1 VSTHTLT
8 FLGGVESVTGSR
20 FLLETENYKL
30 LVEAGMFQGLKDLR
44 LKNWEPFP
52 INPAEINA
60 IIITHAHLDHSGYLP
75 RLVRDGF
82 NGKIF
87 LTKDT
92 GKLVEI
98 VLRDSARL
106 QTEDAKYAEKK
117 GYSKHE
123 KPEALY
129 NLDDANTTI
138 TKFQSVVFHETIEI
152 APNISAIFHRSGHIL
167 GSSVVEVLFDGKRI
181 VFSGDLGRSQHPL
194 LNPPDPMINGA
205 VDAVV
210 MESTYG
216 DRKHEDT
223 QYLLEQTINKCVQR
237 NGSILIPAFAVDR
250 TEIILMILKRL
261 IKENKIPNLPVFVD
275 SPMALA
281 SLNVYKMAMDQGSKK
296 KKKELL
302 DNYKTDDPFNPGNL
316 RGAETVD
323 ESKALNDPSKSCI
336 IISASGMGT
345 GGRVVHHLE
354 NMLPHSE
361 HAVILIGYQA
371 EGTRGRSLVE
381 GVKSVKMHGKQVSV
395 FAEIVQVEG
404 LSVHADAD
412 EVCEWLATEKSPPTH
427 TFIVHGEPA
436 SSAAMAE
443 KINSKL
449 GWNTVVPRLN
459 QKFYL

>member
-1 VSTHTLT
+1 VSTHTIT

-20 FLLETENYKL
+20 FLLETEGYKL
-30 LVEAGMFQGLKDLR
+30 LVEAGMFQGLKELR

-60 IIITHAHLDHSGYLP
+60 IVITHAHLDHSGFLP
-75 RLVRDGF
+75 KLVRDGF
-82 NGKIF
+82 KGKIY
-87 LTKDT
+87 LTEDT

-98 VLRDSARL
+98 VLRDSARI
-106 QTEDAKYAEKK
+106 QMEDAKYAEKK

-129 NLDDANTTI
+129 NLDDANKTI
-138 TKFQSVVFHETIEI
+138 TKFAPVEFHKPI
-152 APNISAIFHRSGHIL
+152 AISSDVTATFHRSGHIL
-167 GSSVVEVLFDGKRI
+167 GSSVVEINFFGKRI
-181 VFSGDLGRSQHPL
+181 VFSGDLGRNNHPL
-194 LNPPDPMINGA
+194 LNPPDAFMSGA
-205 VDAVV
+205 LDAVV

-216 DRKHEDT
+216 DRAHEDT
-223 QYLLEQTINKCVQR
+223 THLLAEVITRCVQR

-250 TEIILMILKRL
+250 TEVILMMLKKL
-261 IKENKIPNLPVFVD
+261 VEDKKIPNLPIFVD

-281 SLNVYKMAMDQGSKK
+281 SLNIYKMAMQNGSTDIKQ
-296 KKKELL
+296 ELL
-302 DNYKTDDPFNPGNL
+302 DAIATNDPFNPGNL
-316 RGAETVD
+316 QGAETV
-323 ESKALNDPSKSCI
+323 EQSKALNDPSQSCI
-336 IISASGMGT
+336 IISASGMGS

-361 HAVILIGYQA
+361 HAIVFIGYQA
-371 EGTRGRSLVE
+371 EGTRGRLLVE
-381 GVKSVKMHGKQVSV
+381 GSKSVKIHGKQVSV
-395 FAEIVQVEG
+395 FAEVVQIQG

-412 EVCEWLATEKSPPTH
+412 EVCAWLGTTKSVPTH

>member
-1 VSTHTLT
+1 
-8 FLGGVESVTGSR
+8 
-20 FLLETENYKL
+20 
-30 LVEAGMFQGLKDLR
+30 MFQGLKELR

-82 NGKIF
+82 NGKIY
-87 LTKDT
+87 LTQDT
-92 GKLVEI
+92 AKLVEI
-98 VLRDSARL
+98 VLRDSARI
-106 QTEDAKYAEKK
+106 QMEDAKYAEKK

-129 NLDDANTTI
+129 NLEDANKTI
-138 TKFQSVVFHETIEI
+138 TKFAPIKFHEQVEI
-152 APNISAIFHRSGHIL
+152 APSISATFHRSGHIL
-167 GSSVVEVLFDGKRI
+167 GSSVVEVLLDGKRI

-194 LNPPDPMINGA
+194 LNPPDPMVSGA
-205 VDAVV
+205 VDAVI

-223 QYLLEQTINKCVQR
+223 QFLLEQTINKCVQR

-250 TEIILMILKRL
+250 TEVILMILKRL
-261 IKENKIPNLPVFVD
+261 VKENKIPNLPIFVD

-281 SLNVYKMAMDQGSKK
+281 SLNIYKMAMQNGSTDIKQ
-296 KKKELL
+296 ELL
-302 DNYKTDDPFNPGNL
+302 DSVKFDDPFNPGNL
-316 RGAETVD
+316 KGAETVE

-336 IISASGMGT
+336 IISASGMGS

-371 EGTRGRSLVE
+371 EGTRGRALVE

-395 FAEIVQVEG
+395 FAEIVQIQG

-412 EVCEWLATEKSPPTH
+412 EVCEWLGTNKTAPTH

-443 KINSKL
+443 KINSQL
-449 GWNTVVPRLN
+449 GWNTVVPKLN

>member
-1 VSTHTLT
+1 MSTHTIT

-20 FLLETENYKL
+20 FLLETEGYKL
-30 LVEAGMFQGLKDLR
+30 LVEAGMFQGLKELR

-60 IIITHAHLDHSGYLP
+60 IVITHAHLDHSGFLP
-75 RLVRDGF
+75 KLVRDGF
-82 NGKIF
+82 NGKIY
-87 LTKDT
+87 LTEDT

-98 VLRDSARL
+98 VLRDSARI
-106 QTEDAKYAEKK
+106 QMEDAKYAEKK

-129 NLDDANTTI
+129 NLDDANKTI
-138 TKFQSVVFHETIEI
+138 TKFAPVEFHKPI
-152 APNISAIFHRSGHIL
+152 AITSDVTATFYRSGHIL
-167 GSSVVEVLFDGKRI
+167 GSSVVEINFFGKRI
-181 VFSGDLGRSQHPL
+181 VFSGDLGRNNHPL
-194 LNPPDPMINGA
+194 LNPPDAFMSGA
-205 VDAVV
+205 LDAVV

-216 DRKHEDT
+216 DRAHEDT
-223 QYLLEQTINKCVQR
+223 THLLAEVITRCVQR

-250 TEIILMILKRL
+250 TEVILMMLKKL
-261 IKENKIPNLPVFVD
+261 VEDKKIPNLPIFVD

-281 SLNVYKMAMDQGSKK
+281 SLNIYKMAMQNGSTDIKQ
-296 KKKELL
+296 ELL
-302 DNYKTDDPFNPGNL
+302 DAIATNDPFNPGNL
-316 RGAETVD
+316 QGAETV
-323 ESKALNDPSKSCI
+323 EQSKALNDPSQSCI
-336 IISASGMGT
+336 IISASGMGS

-361 HAVILIGYQA
+361 HAIVFIGYQA
-371 EGTRGRSLVE
+371 EGTRGRLLVE
-381 GVKSVKMHGKQVSV
+381 GSKSVKMHGKQVSV
-395 FAEIVQVEG
+395 FAEVVQIQG

-412 EVCEWLATEKSPPTH
+412 EVCAWLGTTKSVPTH

>member
-1 VSTHTLT
+1 VATHTIT
-8 FLGGVESVTGSR
+8 FLGGVESVTGSK
-20 FLLETENYKL
+20 FLLETDNYKL
-30 LVEAGMFQGLKDLR
+30 LVEAGMFQGLKELR

-52 INPAEINA
+52 VNPAEINA

-82 NGKIF
+82 KGKIF
-87 LTKDT
+87 LTHDT

-106 QTEDAKYAEKK
+106 QVEDAKYADKK

-138 TKFQSVVFHETIEI
+138 TKFETVAFQTKVEI

-167 GSSVVEVLFDGKRI
+167 GSSVVELSFDGKRI

-194 LNPPDPMINGA
+194 LNPPDPMVSGTI
-205 VDAVV
+205 DAVV

-223 QYLLEQTINKCVQR
+223 QYLIAETINKCVQR

-261 IKENKIPNLPVFVD
+261 IKENKIPNLPVFID

-281 SLNVYKMAMDQGSKK
+281 SLNVYKMAMQSGSTDIKQ
-296 KKKELL
+296 ELL
-302 DNYKTDDPFNPGNL
+302 DAIKNDDPFNPGNL
-316 RGAETVD
+316 KGAETVD

-336 IISASGMGT
+336 IISASGMAS

-381 GVKSVKMHGKQVSV
+381 GAKSVKMHGKQVSV

-412 EVCEWLATEKSPPTH
+412 EVCAWLGTNKTPPTH

>member
-1 VSTHTLT
+1 MSAHTIT

-20 FLLETENYKL
+20 FLLETENFKL
-30 LVEAGMFQGLKDLR
+30 LVEAGMFQGLKELK

-52 INPAEINA
+52 VDPAQINA

-82 NGKIF
+82 NGKIY
-87 LTKDT
+87 LTHDT

-98 VLRDSARL
+98 VLRDSARI
-106 QTEDAKYAEKK
+106 QMEDAKYAEKK
-117 GYSKHE
+117 GYSTHQ

-129 NLDDANTTI
+129 DIADATKTI
-138 TKFQSVVFHETIEI
+138 SKFESVDFHKQIDI

-167 GSSVVEVLFDGKRI
+167 GSSIVEVNLAGKRI
-181 VFSGDLGRSQHPL
+181 VFSGDLGRPQHPL
-194 LNPPDPMINGA
+194 LNPPDPMITGA
-205 VDAVV
+205 IDAVV

-216 DRKHEDT
+216 DRQHEET
-223 QYLLEQTINKCVQR
+223 LHLIEETINKCVSR

-261 IKENKIPNLPVFVD
+261 VNENKIPNLPIFVD

-281 SLNVYKMAMDQGSKK
+281 SLNIYTMAMQSGSKDIK
-296 KKKELL
+296 QELIESI
-302 DNYKTDDPFNPGNL
+302 KIDDPFNPGNL
-316 RGAETVD
+316 KGAQTVE
-323 ESKALNDPSKSCI
+323 ESKALNDPSRSCI
-336 IISASGMGT
+336 IISASGMGS

-371 EGTRGRSLVE
+371 EGTRGRALVD
-381 GVKSVKMHGKQVSV
+381 GAKSVKVHGNQVSV
-395 FAEIVQVEG
+395 CAEIVQVEG

-412 EVCEWLATEKSPPTH
+412 EVISWLSTAKSAPTH
-427 TFIVHGEPA
+427 TFVVHGEPT

-443 KINSKL
+443 KINSRL
-449 GWNTVVPRLN
+449 GWNTVVPRLG

>member
-1 VSTHTLT
+1 VSTHTIT
-8 FLGGVESVTGSR
+8 FLGGVETVTGSR

-30 LVEAGMFQGLKDLR
+30 LVEAGMFQGLKELK
-44 LKNWEPFP
+44 LKNWEQFP
-52 INPAEINA
+52 IDPGQINA

-82 NGKIF
+82 NGKIY
-87 LTKDT
+87 LTHDT

-106 QTEDAKYAEKK
+106 QMEDAKYAEKK
-117 GYSKHE
+117 GYSKHL

-129 NLDDANTTI
+129 DIADATKTI
-138 TKFQSVVFHETIEI
+138 SKFVPVDFHKSINI
-152 APNISAIFHRSGHIL
+152 SPAISAIFHRSGHIL
-167 GSSVVEVLFDGKRI
+167 GSSIVEVNLAGKRI

-194 LNPPDPMINGA
+194 LNPPDPMITGA
-205 VDAVV
+205 IDAVV

-223 QYLLEQTINKCVQR
+223 LHLIEETINKCVQR

-261 IKENKIPNLPVFVD
+261 INENKIPNLPVFVD

-281 SLNVYKMAMDQGSKK
+281 SLNIYKMAMQAGSSDIKQ
-296 KKKELL
+296 ELL
-302 DNYKTDDPFNPGNL
+302 DAIKTDDPFNPGNL
-316 RGAETVD
+316 KGAETVE
-323 ESKALNDPSKSCI
+323 ESKALNDPGKSCI
-336 IISASGMGT
+336 IISASGMGS

-371 EGTRGRSLVE
+371 EGTRGRALVE
-381 GVKSVKMHGKQVSV
+381 GAKSVKVHGKQISV

-412 EVCEWLATEKSPPTH
+412 EVCAWLGTANSSPAH
-427 TFIVHGEPA
+427 TFVVHGEPA

-443 KINSKL
+443 KINAKL

>member
-1 VSTHTLT
+1 MSTQTIT

-20 FLLETENYKL
+20 FLLETDNFKL
-30 LVEAGMFQGLKDLR
+30 LVEAGMFQGLKELR

-82 NGKIF
+82 NGKIY
-87 LTKDT
+87 LTQDT
-92 GKLVEI
+92 AKLVEI
-98 VLRDSARL
+98 VLRDSARI
-106 QTEDAKYAEKK
+106 QMEDAKYAEKK

-129 NLDDANTTI
+129 NLEDANKTI
-138 TKFQSVVFHETIEI
+138 TKFAPIKFHEQVEI
-152 APNISAIFHRSGHIL
+152 APSISATFHRSGHIL
-167 GSSVVEVLFDGKRI
+167 GSSVVEVLLDGKRI

-194 LNPPDPMINGA
+194 LNPPDPMVSGA
-205 VDAVV
+205 VDAVI

-223 QYLLEQTINKCVQR
+223 QFLLEQTINKCVQR

-250 TEIILMILKRL
+250 TEVILMILKRL
-261 IKENKIPNLPVFVD
+261 VKENKIPNLPIFVD

-281 SLNVYKMAMDQGSKK
+281 SLNIYKMAMQNGSTDIKQ
-296 KKKELL
+296 ELL
-302 DNYKTDDPFNPGNL
+302 DSVKFDDPFNPGNL
-316 RGAETVD
+316 KGAETVE

-336 IISASGMGT
+336 IISASGMGS

-371 EGTRGRSLVE
+371 EGTRGRALVE
-381 GVKSVKMHGKQVSV
+381 GGKSVKMHGKQVSV
-395 FAEIVQVEG
+395 FAEIVQIQG

-412 EVCEWLATEKSPPTH
+412 EVCEWLGTNKTAPTH

-443 KINSKL
+443 KINSQL
-449 GWNTVVPRLN
+449 GWNTVVPKLN

>member
-1 VSTHTLT
+1 MSTHTIT

-20 FLLETENYKL
+20 FLLETEGYKL
-30 LVEAGMFQGLKDLR
+30 LVEAGMFQGLKELR

-60 IIITHAHLDHSGYLP
+60 IVITHAHLDHSGFLP
-75 RLVRDGF
+75 KLVRDGF
-82 NGKIF
+82 NGKIY
-87 LTKDT
+87 LTEDT

-98 VLRDSARL
+98 VLRDSARI
-106 QTEDAKYAEKK
+106 QMEDAKYAEKK

-129 NLDDANTTI
+129 NLDDANKTI
-138 TKFQSVVFHETIEI
+138 TKFAPVEFHKPI
-152 APNISAIFHRSGHIL
+152 AITSDVTATFHRSGHIL
-167 GSSVVEVLFDGKRI
+167 GSSVVEINFFGKRI
-181 VFSGDLGRSQHPL
+181 VFSGDLGRNNHPL
-194 LNPPDPMINGA
+194 LNPPDAFMSGA
-205 VDAVV
+205 IDAVV

-216 DRKHEDT
+216 DRAHEDT
-223 QYLLEQTINKCVQR
+223 THLLAEVITSCVQR

-250 TEIILMILKRL
+250 TEVILMMLKKL
-261 IKENKIPNLPVFVD
+261 VEDKKIPNLPIFVD

-281 SLNVYKMAMDQGSKK
+281 SLNIYKMAMQNSSTDIKQ
-296 KKKELL
+296 ELL
-302 DNYKTDDPFNPGNL
+302 DAIATNDPFNPGNL
-316 RGAETVD
+316 QGAETV
-323 ESKALNDPSKSCI
+323 EQSKALNDPSQSCI
-336 IISASGMGT
+336 IISASGMGS

-361 HAVILIGYQA
+361 HVIVFIGYQA
-371 EGTRGRSLVE
+371 EGTRGRLLVE
-381 GVKSVKMHGKQVSV
+381 GSKSVKMHGKQVSV
-395 FAEIVQVEG
+395 FAEVVQIQG

-412 EVCEWLATEKSPPTH
+412 EVCAWLGTTKSVPTH

>member
-129 NLDDANTTI
+129 NLDDANTAI
-138 TKFQSVVFHETIEI
+138 TKFQSVAFHTPIEI

-281 SLNVYKMAMDQGSKK
+281 SLNVYKMAMDQGSLDIKK
-296 KKKELL
+296 DLL
-302 DNYKTDDPFNPGNL
+302 DSYKTDDPFNPGNL

-323 ESKALNDPSKSCI
+323 ESKALNDPTQSCI

-371 EGTRGRSLVE
+371 EGTRGRALIE
-381 GVKSVKMHGKQVSV
+381 GAKSVKMHGKQVSV

-412 EVCEWLATEKSPPTH
+412 EVCDWLANEKSPPTH

-436 SSAAMAE
+436 SSSAMAE

>member
-1 VSTHTLT
+1 MSTHTIT

-20 FLLETENYKL
+20 FLLETDNFKL
-30 LVEAGMFQGLKDLR
+30 LVEAGMFQGLKELR

-52 INPAEINA
+52 INPSEINA

-82 NGKIF
+82 NGKIY
-87 LTKDT
+87 LTQDT
-92 GKLVEI
+92 AKLVEI
-98 VLRDSARL
+98 VLRDSARI
-106 QTEDAKYAEKK
+106 QMEDAKYAEKK

-129 NLDDANTTI
+129 NLEDANNTI
-138 TKFQSVVFHETIEI
+138 TKFAPIKFHEQVEI
-152 APNISAIFHRSGHIL
+152 APSISATFHRSGHIL
-167 GSSVVEVLFDGKRI
+167 GSSVVEVLLDGKRI

-194 LNPPDPMINGA
+194 LNPPDPMVSGA
-205 VDAVV
+205 VDAVI

-223 QYLLEQTINKCVQR
+223 QFLLEQTINKCVQR

-250 TEIILMILKRL
+250 TEVILMILKRL
-261 IKENKIPNLPVFVD
+261 VKENKIPNLPIFVD

-281 SLNVYKMAMDQGSKK
+281 SLNIYKMAMQNGSTDIKQ
-296 KKKELL
+296 ELL
-302 DNYKTDDPFNPGNL
+302 DSVKFDDPFNPGNL
-316 RGAETVD
+316 KGAETVE
-323 ESKALNDPSKSCI
+323 ESKALNNPSKSCI
-336 IISASGMGT
+336 IISASGMGS

-371 EGTRGRSLVE
+371 EGTRGRALVE
-381 GVKSVKMHGKQVSV
+381 GAKSVKMHGKQVSV
-395 FAEIVQVEG
+395 FAEIVQIQG

-412 EVCEWLATEKSPPTH
+412 EVCEWLGTNKTAPTH

-443 KINSKL
+443 KINSQI
-449 GWNTVVPRLN
+449 GWNTVVPKLN

>member
-1 VSTHTLT
+1 VATHTIT
-8 FLGGVESVTGSR
+8 FLGGVESVTGSK
-20 FLLETENYKL
+20 FLLETDNYKL
-30 LVEAGMFQGLKDLR
+30 LVEAGMFQGLKELR

-52 INPAEINA
+52 VNPAEINA

-82 NGKIF
+82 NGKIY
-87 LTKDT
+87 LTHDT

-106 QTEDAKYAEKK
+106 QVEDAKYAEKK

-129 NLDDANTTI
+129 NLDDANTAI
-138 TKFQSVVFHETIEI
+138 TKFEPVAFQTKIDI

-167 GSSVVEVLFDGKRI
+167 GSSVVELLFDGKRI

-194 LNPPDPMINGA
+194 LNPPDAMMSGA

-223 QYLLEQTINKCVQR
+223 THLIEETINKCVQR

-281 SLNVYKMAMDQGSKK
+281 SLNVYKMAMQSGSTDIKQ
-296 KKKELL
+296 ELL
-302 DNYKTDDPFNPGNL
+302 DAIKTDDPFNPGNL
-316 RGAETVD
+316 KGAETVD

-336 IISASGMGT
+336 IISASGMAS

-371 EGTRGRSLVE
+371 EGTRGRALVE
-381 GVKSVKMHGKQVSV
+381 GAKSVKMHGKQVSV

-412 EVCEWLATEKSPPTH
+412 EVCAWLGTNKTPPTH

-443 KINSKL
+443 KINAKL

>member
-1 VSTHTLT
+1 MSTHTIT
-8 FLGGVESVTGSR
+8 FLGGVESVTGSK
-20 FLLETENYKL
+20 FLLETDNYKL
-30 LVEAGMFQGLKDLR
+30 LVEAGMFQGLKELR

-82 NGKIF
+82 AGKIY
-87 LTKDT
+87 LTHDT
-92 GKLVEI
+92 GKLVEV
-98 VLRDSARL
+98 VLRDSARI
-106 QTEDAKYAEKK
+106 QMEDAKYAEKK

-129 NLDDANTTI
+129 NLNDANTAI
-138 TKFQSVVFHETIEI
+138 EKFESVDFQRKIDI

-167 GSSVVEVLFDGKRI
+167 GSSVVEVLFDGKRVI
-181 VFSGDLGRSQHPL
+181 FSGDLGRSQHPL
-194 LNPPDPMINGA
+194 LNPPDAMMSGA
-205 VDAVV
+205 IDALV

-223 QYLLEQTINKCVQR
+223 LHLLEETINKCVQR

-261 IKENKIPNLPVFVD
+261 IKENTIPNLPVFVD

-281 SLNVYKMAMDQGSKK
+281 SLNIYKLAMQNGSTDIKQ
-296 KKKELL
+296 ELL
-302 DNYKTDDPFNPGNL
+302 DAIKFDDPFNPGNL
-316 RGAETVD
+316 KGAETVE
-323 ESKALNDPSKSCI
+323 ESKSLNDPSQSCI

-361 HAVILIGYQA
+361 HAVILVGYQA
-371 EGTRGRSLVE
+371 EGTRGRALVE
-381 GVKSVKMHGKQVSV
+381 GAKSVKMHGKQVSV
-395 FAEIVQVEG
+395 FAEIVQIEG

-412 EVCEWLATEKSPPTH
+412 EVCAWLGTTKTAPTH

-443 KINSKL
+443 KINAKL
-449 GWNTVVPRLN
+449 GWNTVVPRLG

>member
-1 VSTHTLT
+1 VSTHTIT

-20 FLLETENYKL
+20 FLLETDNFKL
-30 LVEAGMFQGLKDLR
+30 LVEAGMFQGLKELR

-52 INPAEINA
+52 INPSEINA

-82 NGKIF
+82 NGKIY
-87 LTKDT
+87 LTQDT
-92 GKLVEI
+92 AKLVEI
-98 VLRDSARL
+98 VLRDSARI
-106 QTEDAKYAEKK
+106 QMEDAKYAEKK

-129 NLDDANTTI
+129 NLEDANKTI
-138 TKFQSVVFHETIEI
+138 TKFAPIKFHEQVEI
-152 APNISAIFHRSGHIL
+152 APSISATFHRSGHIL
-167 GSSVVEVLFDGKRI
+167 GSSVVEVLLDGKRI

-194 LNPPDPMINGA
+194 LNPPDPMVSGA
-205 VDAVV
+205 VDAVI

-223 QYLLEQTINKCVQR
+223 QFLLEQTINKCVQR

-250 TEIILMILKRL
+250 TEVILMILKRL
-261 IKENKIPNLPVFVD
+261 VKENKIPNLPIFVD

-281 SLNVYKMAMDQGSKK
+281 SLNIYKMAMQNGSTDIKQ
-296 KKKELL
+296 ELL
-302 DNYKTDDPFNPGNL
+302 DSVKFDDPFNPGNL
-316 RGAETVD
+316 KGAETVE

-336 IISASGMGT
+336 IISASGMGS

-371 EGTRGRSLVE
+371 EGTRGRALVE
-381 GVKSVKMHGKQVSV
+381 GAKSVKMHGKQVSV
-395 FAEIVQVEG
+395 FAEIVQIQG

-412 EVCEWLATEKSPPTH
+412 EVCEWLGTNKTAPTH

-443 KINSKL
+443 KINSQI
-449 GWNTVVPRLN
+449 GWNTVVPKLN

>member
-1 VSTHTLT
+1 MSTHTIT
-8 FLGGVESVTGSR
+8 FLGGVESVTGSK
-20 FLLETENYKL
+20 FLLETDNYKL
-30 LVEAGMFQGLKDLR
+30 LVEAGMFQGLKELR

-52 INPAEINA
+52 VNPAEINA

-82 NGKIF
+82 NGKIY
-87 LTKDT
+87 LTHDT

-106 QTEDAKYAEKK
+106 QMEDAKYAEKK
-117 GYSKHE
+117 GYSNHE

-129 NLDDANTTI
+129 NLNDANSAI
-138 TKFQSVVFHETIEI
+138 TKFETVAFQSKIDI

-167 GSSVVEVLFDGKRI
+167 GSSVVELLFDGKRI

-194 LNPPDPMINGA
+194 LNPPDPMVSGA
-205 VDAVV
+205 IDAVV

-223 QYLLEQTINKCVQR
+223 MHLIEETINKSVQR

-261 IKENKIPNLPVFVD
+261 VKENKIPNLPIFVD

-281 SLNVYKMAMDQGSKK
+281 SLNIYKMAMQSGSADIKQ
-296 KKKELL
+296 ELL
-302 DNYKTDDPFNPGNL
+302 DAIKTDDPFNPGNL
-316 RGAETVD
+316 KGAETVD

-336 IISASGMGT
+336 IISASGMGS

-371 EGTRGRSLVE
+371 EGTRGRALVE
-381 GVKSVKMHGKQVSV
+381 GTKSVKMHGKQVSV

-404 LSVHADAD
+404 LSVHADAE
-412 EVCEWLATEKSPPTH
+412 EVCAWLGTNKTPPTH

-443 KINSKL
+443 KINAKL
-449 GWNTVVPRLN
+449 GWNTVVPRLG

>member
-1 VSTHTLT
+1 VSTHTIT

-20 FLLETENYKL
+20 FLLETDNFKL
-30 LVEAGMFQGLKDLR
+30 LVEAGMFQGLKELR

-82 NGKIF
+82 NGKIY
-87 LTKDT
+87 LTQDT
-92 GKLVEI
+92 AKLVEI
-98 VLRDSARL
+98 VLRDSARI
-106 QTEDAKYAEKK
+106 QMEDAKYAEKK

-129 NLDDANTTI
+129 NLEDANKTI
-138 TKFQSVVFHETIEI
+138 TKFAPIKFHEQVEI
-152 APNISAIFHRSGHIL
+152 APSISATFHRSGHIL
-167 GSSVVEVLFDGKRI
+167 GSSVVEVLLDGKRI

-194 LNPPDPMINGA
+194 LNPPDPMVSGA
-205 VDAVV
+205 VDAVI

-223 QYLLEQTINKCVQR
+223 QFLLEQTINKCVQR

-250 TEIILMILKRL
+250 TEVILMILKRL
-261 IKENKIPNLPVFVD
+261 VKENKIPNLPIFVD

-281 SLNVYKMAMDQGSKK
+281 SLNIYKMAMQNGSTDIKQ
-296 KKKELL
+296 ELL
-302 DNYKTDDPFNPGNL
+302 DSVKFDDPFNPGNL
-316 RGAETVD
+316 KGAETVE

-336 IISASGMGT
+336 IISASGMGS

-371 EGTRGRSLVE
+371 EGTRGRALVE
-381 GVKSVKMHGKQVSV
+381 GAKSVKMHGKQVSV
-395 FAEIVQVEG
+395 FAEIVQIQG

-412 EVCEWLATEKSPPTH
+412 EVCEWLGTNKTAPTH

-443 KINSKL
+443 KINSQI
-449 GWNTVVPRLN
+449 GWNTVVPKLN

>member
-1 VSTHTLT
+1 MSTHTIT
-8 FLGGVESVTGSR
+8 FLGGVESVTGSK
-20 FLLETENYKL
+20 FLLETDNYKL
-30 LVEAGMFQGLKDLR
+30 LVEAGMFQGLKELR

-52 INPAEINA
+52 VNPAEINA

-82 NGKIF
+82 KGKIY
-87 LTKDT
+87 LTHDT

-106 QTEDAKYAEKK
+106 QMEDAKYAEKK
-117 GYSKHE
+117 GYSNHE

-129 NLDDANTTI
+129 NLNDANSAI
-138 TKFQSVVFHETIEI
+138 TKFETVAFQSKIDI
-152 APNISAIFHRSGHIL
+152 AQNISAIFHRSGHIL
-167 GSSVVEVLFDGKRI
+167 GSSVVELLFDGKRI

-194 LNPPDPMINGA
+194 LNPPDPMVSGA
-205 VDAVV
+205 IDAVV

-223 QYLLEQTINKCVQR
+223 QYLLAETINKCVQR

-261 IKENKIPNLPVFVD
+261 VKENKIPNLPIFVD

-281 SLNVYKMAMDQGSKK
+281 SLNIYKMAMQSGSADIKQ
-296 KKKELL
+296 ELL
-302 DNYKTDDPFNPGNL
+302 DAIKTDDPFNPGNL
-316 RGAETVD
+316 KGAETVD

-336 IISASGMGT
+336 IISASGMGS

-371 EGTRGRSLVE
+371 EGTRGRALVE

-412 EVCEWLATEKSPPTH
+412 EVCTWLATNKTPPTH

-443 KINSKL
+443 KINAKL
-449 GWNTVVPRLN
+449 GWNTVVPRLG

>member
-1 VSTHTLT
+1 MSTHTIT
-8 FLGGVESVTGSR
+8 FLGGVESVTGSK
-20 FLLETENYKL
+20 FLLETDNYKL
-30 LVEAGMFQGLKDLR
+30 LVEAGMFQGLKELR

-52 INPAEINA
+52 VNPAEINA

-82 NGKIF
+82 NGKIY
-87 LTKDT
+87 LTYDT

-106 QTEDAKYAEKK
+106 QVEDAKYAEIK

-129 NLDDANTTI
+129 NLNDANTTI
-138 TKFQSVVFHETIEI
+138 TKFETVAFQTKIDI

-167 GSSVVEVLFDGKRI
+167 GSSVVELLFDGKRI

-194 LNPPDPMINGA
+194 LNSPDSMMSGA
-205 VDAVV
+205 IDAVV

-223 QYLLEQTINKCVQR
+223 LHLIEETINKCVQR

-261 IKENKIPNLPVFVD
+261 VKENKIPNLPVFVD

-281 SLNVYKMAMDQGSKK
+281 SLNIYKMAMQSGSTDIKQ
-296 KKKELL
+296 ELL
-302 DNYKTDDPFNPGNL
+302 DAIKFDDPFNPGNL
-316 RGAETVD
+316 KGAETVD

-336 IISASGMGT
+336 IISASGMGS

-381 GVKSVKMHGKQVSV
+381 GAKSVKMHGKQVSV
-395 FAEIVQVEG
+395 FAEIVQIEG

-412 EVCEWLATEKSPPTH
+412 EVCAWLGTNKTPPTH

-443 KINSKL
+443 KINSQL

>member
-1 VSTHTLT
+1 MSTHTIT

-20 FLLETENYKL
+20 FLLETDNFKL
-30 LVEAGMFQGLKDLR
+30 LVEAGMFQGLKELR

-52 INPAEINA
+52 INPSEINA

-82 NGKIF
+82 KGKIY
-87 LTKDT
+87 LTQDT
-92 GKLVEI
+92 AKLVEI
-98 VLRDSARL
+98 VLRDSARI
-106 QTEDAKYAEKK
+106 QMEDAKYAEKK

-129 NLDDANTTI
+129 NLEDANKTI
-138 TKFQSVVFHETIEI
+138 TKFAPIKFHEQVEI
-152 APNISAIFHRSGHIL
+152 APSISATFHRSGHIL
-167 GSSVVEVLFDGKRI
+167 GSSVVEVLLDGKRI

-194 LNPPDPMINGA
+194 LNPPDPMVSGA
-205 VDAVV
+205 VDAVI

-223 QYLLEQTINKCVQR
+223 QFLLEQTINKCVQR

-250 TEIILMILKRL
+250 TEVILMILKRL
-261 IKENKIPNLPVFVD
+261 VKENKIPNLPIFVD

-281 SLNVYKMAMDQGSKK
+281 SLNIYKMAMQNGSTDIKQ
-296 KKKELL
+296 ELL
-302 DNYKTDDPFNPGNL
+302 DSVKFDDPFNPGNL
-316 RGAETVD
+316 KGAETVE

-336 IISASGMGT
+336 IISASGMGS

-371 EGTRGRSLVE
+371 EGTRGRALVE
-381 GVKSVKMHGKQVSV
+381 GAKSVKMHGKQVSV
-395 FAEIVQVEG
+395 FAEIVQIQG

-412 EVCEWLATEKSPPTH
+412 EVCEWLGTNKTAPTH

-443 KINSKL
+443 KINSQI
-449 GWNTVVPRLN
+449 GWNTVVPKLN

>member
-1 VSTHTLT
+1 VSTHTIT

-20 FLLETENYKL
+20 FLLETDNFKL
-30 LVEAGMFQGLKDLR
+30 LVEAGMFQGLKELR

-82 NGKIF
+82 NGKIY
-87 LTKDT
+87 LTQDT
-92 GKLVEI
+92 AKLVEI
-98 VLRDSARL
+98 VLRDSARI
-106 QTEDAKYAEKK
+106 QMEDAKYAEKK

-129 NLDDANTTI
+129 NLEDANKTI
-138 TKFQSVVFHETIEI
+138 TKFAPIKFHEQVEI
-152 APNISAIFHRSGHIL
+152 APSISATFHRSGHIL
-167 GSSVVEVLFDGKRI
+167 GSSVVEVLLDGKRI

-194 LNPPDPMINGA
+194 LNPPDPMVSGA
-205 VDAVV
+205 VDAVI

-223 QYLLEQTINKCVQR
+223 QFLLEQTINKCVQR

-250 TEIILMILKRL
+250 TEVILMILKRL
-261 IKENKIPNLPVFVD
+261 VKENKIPNLPIFVD

-281 SLNVYKMAMDQGSKK
+281 SLNIYKMAMQNGSTDIKQ
-296 KKKELL
+296 ELL
-302 DNYKTDDPFNPGNL
+302 DSVKFDDPFNPGNL
-316 RGAETVD
+316 KGAETVE

-336 IISASGMGT
+336 IISASGMGS

-371 EGTRGRSLVE
+371 EGTRGRALVE
-381 GVKSVKMHGKQVSV
+381 GGKSVKMHGKQVSV
-395 FAEIVQVEG
+395 FAEIVQIQG

-412 EVCEWLATEKSPPTH
+412 EVCEWLGTNKTAPTH

-443 KINSKL
+443 KINSQL
-449 GWNTVVPRLN
+449 GWNTVVPKLN

>member
-1 VSTHTLT
+1 MSTQTIT

-20 FLLETENYKL
+20 FLLETDNFKL
-30 LVEAGMFQGLKDLR
+30 LVEAGMFQGLKELR

-82 NGKIF
+82 NGKIY
-87 LTKDT
+87 LTQDT
-92 GKLVEI
+92 AKLVEI
-98 VLRDSARL
+98 VLRDSARI
-106 QTEDAKYAEKK
+106 QMEDAKYAEKK

-129 NLDDANTTI
+129 NLEDANKTI
-138 TKFQSVVFHETIEI
+138 TKFAPIKFHEQVEI
-152 APNISAIFHRSGHIL
+152 APSISATFHRSGHIL
-167 GSSVVEVLFDGKRI
+167 GSSVVEVLLDGKRI

-194 LNPPDPMINGA
+194 LNPPDPMVSGA
-205 VDAVV
+205 VDAVI

-223 QYLLEQTINKCVQR
+223 QFLLEQTINKCVQR

-250 TEIILMILKRL
+250 TEVILMILKRL
-261 IKENKIPNLPVFVD
+261 VKENKIPNLPIFVD

-281 SLNVYKMAMDQGSKK
+281 SLNIYKMAMQNGSTDIKQ
-296 KKKELL
+296 ELL
-302 DNYKTDDPFNPGNL
+302 DSVKFDDPFNPGYL
-316 RGAETVD
+316 KGAETVE

-336 IISASGMGT
+336 IISASGMGS

-371 EGTRGRSLVE
+371 EGTRGRALVE
-381 GVKSVKMHGKQVSV
+381 GGKSVKMHGKQVSV
-395 FAEIVQVEG
+395 FAEIVQIQG

-412 EVCEWLATEKSPPTH
+412 EVCEWLGTNKTAPTH

-443 KINSKL
+443 KINSQL
-449 GWNTVVPRLN
+449 GWNTVVPKLN

>member
-1 VSTHTLT
+1 
-8 FLGGVESVTGSR
+8 
-20 FLLETENYKL
+20 
-30 LVEAGMFQGLKDLR
+30 MFQGLKELR

-82 NGKIF
+82 NGKIY
-87 LTKDT
+87 LTQDT
-92 GKLVEI
+92 AKLVEI
-98 VLRDSARL
+98 VLRDSARI
-106 QTEDAKYAEKK
+106 QMEDAKYAEKK

-129 NLDDANTTI
+129 NLEDANKTI
-138 TKFQSVVFHETIEI
+138 TKFAPIKFHEQVEI
-152 APNISAIFHRSGHIL
+152 APSISATFHRSGHIL
-167 GSSVVEVLFDGKRI
+167 GSSVVEVLLDGKRI

-194 LNPPDPMINGA
+194 LNPPDPMVSGA
-205 VDAVV
+205 VDAVI

-223 QYLLEQTINKCVQR
+223 QFLLEQTINKCVQR

-250 TEIILMILKRL
+250 TEVILMILKRL
-261 IKENKIPNLPVFVD
+261 VKENKIPNLPIFVD

-281 SLNVYKMAMDQGSKK
+281 SLNIYKMAMQNGSTDIKQ
-296 KKKELL
+296 ELL
-302 DNYKTDDPFNPGNL
+302 DSVKFDDPFNPGNL
-316 RGAETVD
+316 KGAETVE

-336 IISASGMGT
+336 IISASGMGS

-371 EGTRGRSLVE
+371 EGTRGRALVE
-381 GVKSVKMHGKQVSV
+381 GAKSVKMHGKQVSV
-395 FAEIVQVEG
+395 FAEIVQIQG

-412 EVCEWLATEKSPPTH
+412 EVCEWLGTNKTAPTH

-443 KINSKL
+443 KINSQL
-449 GWNTVVPRLN
+449 GWNTVVPKLN

>member
-1 VSTHTLT
+1 MSTHTIT

-20 FLLETENYKL
+20 FLLETDNFKL
-30 LVEAGMFQGLKDLR
+30 LVEAGMFQGLKELR

-52 INPAEINA
+52 INPSEINA

-82 NGKIF
+82 KGKIY
-87 LTKDT
+87 LTQDT
-92 GKLVEI
+92 AKLVEI
-98 VLRDSARL
+98 VLRDSARI
-106 QTEDAKYAEKK
+106 QMEDAKYAEKK

-129 NLDDANTTI
+129 NLEDANKTI
-138 TKFQSVVFHETIEI
+138 TKFAPIKFHEQVEI
-152 APNISAIFHRSGHIL
+152 APSISATFHRSGHIL
-167 GSSVVEVLFDGKRI
+167 GSSVVEVLLDGKRI

-194 LNPPDPMINGA
+194 LNPPDPMVSGA
-205 VDAVV
+205 VDAVI

-223 QYLLEQTINKCVQR
+223 QFLLEQTINKCVQR

-250 TEIILMILKRL
+250 TEVILMILKRL
-261 IKENKIPNLPVFVD
+261 VKENKIPNLPIFVD
-275 SPMALA
+275 SPMALS
-281 SLNVYKMAMDQGSKK
+281 SLNIYKMAMQNGSTDIKQ
-296 KKKELL
+296 ELL
-302 DNYKTDDPFNPGNL
+302 DSVKFDDPFNPGNL
-316 RGAETVD
+316 KGAETVE

-336 IISASGMGT
+336 IISASGMGS

-371 EGTRGRSLVE
+371 EGTRGRALVE
-381 GVKSVKMHGKQVSV
+381 GAKSVKMHGKQVSV
-395 FAEIVQVEG
+395 FAEIVQIQG

-412 EVCEWLATEKSPPTH
+412 EVCEWLGTNKTAPTH

-443 KINSKL
+443 KINSQI
-449 GWNTVVPRLN
+449 GWNTVVPKLN

>member
-1 VSTHTLT
+1 VSTHTIT
-8 FLGGVESVTGSR
+8 FLGGVESVTGSK
-20 FLLETENYKL
+20 FLLETDNYKL
-30 LVEAGMFQGLKDLR
+30 LVEAGMFQGLKELR

-52 INPAEINA
+52 VNPAEINA

-82 NGKIF
+82 KGKIF
-87 LTKDT
+87 LTHDT

-106 QTEDAKYAEKK
+106 QVEDAKYAEKK

-138 TKFQSVVFHETIEI
+138 TKFEPVAFQTKIDI

-167 GSSVVEVLFDGKRI
+167 GSSVVELSFDGKRI

-194 LNPPDPMINGA
+194 LNPPDPMVSGA
-205 VDAVV
+205 IDAVV

-223 QYLLEQTINKCVQR
+223 MHLIEETINKCVQR

-281 SLNVYKMAMDQGSKK
+281 SLNVYKMAMQSGSTDIKQ
-296 KKKELL
+296 ELL
-302 DNYKTDDPFNPGNL
+302 DAIKTDDPFNPGNL
-316 RGAETVD
+316 KGAETVD
-323 ESKALNDPSKSCI
+323 ESKALNDPSNSCI
-336 IISASGMGT
+336 IISASGMGS

-361 HAVILIGYQA
+361 HAVLLIGYQA

-381 GVKSVKMHGKQVSV
+381 GAKSVKMHGKQVSV

-412 EVCEWLATEKSPPTH
+412 EVCAWLGTNKTPPTH

>member
-1 VSTHTLT
+1 VSTHTIT

-20 FLLETENYKL
+20 FLLETEGYKL
-30 LVEAGMFQGLKDLR
+30 LVEAGMFQGLKELR

-52 INPAEINA
+52 INPSEINA
-60 IIITHAHLDHSGYLP
+60 IVITHAHLDHSGFLP
-75 RLVRDGF
+75 KLVRDGF
-82 NGKIF
+82 NGKIY
-87 LTKDT
+87 LTEDS

-98 VLRDSARL
+98 VLRDSARI
-106 QTEDAKYAEKK
+106 QMEDAKYAEKK

-129 NLDDANTTI
+129 NLDDANKTI
-138 TKFQSVVFHETIEI
+138 TKFAPVEFHKPI
-152 APNISAIFHRSGHIL
+152 AITSDVTATFHRSGHIL
-167 GSSVVEVLFDGKRI
+167 GSSVVEVNFFGKRI
-181 VFSGDLGRSQHPL
+181 VFSGDLGRNNHPL
-194 LNPPDPMINGA
+194 LNPPDAFMSGA
-205 VDAVV
+205 IDAVV

-216 DRKHEDT
+216 DRAHEDT
-223 QYLLEQTINKCVQR
+223 THLLAEVITRCVQR

-250 TEIILMILKRL
+250 TEVILMMLKKL
-261 IKENKIPNLPVFVD
+261 VEDKKIPNLPIFVD

-281 SLNVYKMAMDQGSKK
+281 SLNIYKMAMQNGSTDIKQ
-296 KKKELL
+296 ELL
-302 DNYKTDDPFNPGNL
+302 DAIATNDPFNPGSL
-316 RGAETVD
+316 QGAETVD
-323 ESKALNDPSKSCI
+323 QSKALNDPSQSCI
-336 IISASGMGT
+336 IISASGMGS

-361 HAVILIGYQA
+361 HAIVFIGYQA
-371 EGTRGRSLVE
+371 EGTRGRLLVE
-381 GVKSVKMHGKQVSV
+381 GSKSVKMHGKQVSV
-395 FAEIVQVEG
+395 FAEVVQIQG

-412 EVCEWLATEKSPPTH
+412 EVCAWLGTTKSVPTH

>member
-1 VSTHTLT
+1 MSTHTIT

-20 FLLETENYKL
+20 FLLETDNFKL
-30 LVEAGMFQGLKDLR
+30 LVEAGMFQGLKELR

-82 NGKIF
+82 NGKIY
-87 LTKDT
+87 LTQDT
-92 GKLVEI
+92 AKLVEI
-98 VLRDSARL
+98 VLRDSARI
-106 QTEDAKYAEKK
+106 QMEDAKYAEKK

-129 NLDDANTTI
+129 NLEDANKTI
-138 TKFQSVVFHETIEI
+138 TKFAPIKFHEQVEI
-152 APNISAIFHRSGHIL
+152 APSISATFHRSGHIL
-167 GSSVVEVLFDGKRI
+167 GSSVVEVLLDGKRI

-194 LNPPDPMINGA
+194 LNPPDPMVSGA
-205 VDAVV
+205 VDAVI

-223 QYLLEQTINKCVQR
+223 QFLLEQTINKCVQR

-250 TEIILMILKRL
+250 TEVILMILKRL
-261 IKENKIPNLPVFVD
+261 VKENKIPNLPIFVD

-281 SLNVYKMAMDQGSKK
+281 SLNIYKMAMQNGSTDIKQ
-296 KKKELL
+296 ELL
-302 DNYKTDDPFNPGNL
+302 DSVKFDDPFNPGNL
-316 RGAETVD
+316 KGAETVE

-336 IISASGMGT
+336 IISASGMGS

-371 EGTRGRSLVE
+371 EGTRGRALVE
-381 GVKSVKMHGKQVSV
+381 GAKSVKMHGKQVSV
-395 FAEIVQVEG
+395 FAEIVQIQG

-412 EVCEWLATEKSPPTH
+412 EVCEWLGTNKTAPTH

-443 KINSKL
+443 KINSQL
-449 GWNTVVPRLN
+449 GWNTVVPKLN

>member
-1 VSTHTLT
+1 MSTHTIT

-20 FLLETENYKL
+20 FLLETDNFKL
-30 LVEAGMFQGLKDLR
+30 LVEAGMFQGLKELR

-82 NGKIF
+82 NGKIY
-87 LTKDT
+87 LTQDT
-92 GKLVEI
+92 AKLVEI
-98 VLRDSARL
+98 VLRDSARI
-106 QTEDAKYAEKK
+106 QMEDAKYAEKK

-129 NLDDANTTI
+129 NLEDANKTI
-138 TKFQSVVFHETIEI
+138 TKFAPIKFHEQVEI
-152 APNISAIFHRSGHIL
+152 APSISATFHRSGHIL
-167 GSSVVEVLFDGKRI
+167 GSSVVEVLLDGKRI

-194 LNPPDPMINGA
+194 LNPPDPMVSGA
-205 VDAVV
+205 VDAVI

-223 QYLLEQTINKCVQR
+223 QFLLEQTINKCVQR

-250 TEIILMILKRL
+250 TEVILMILKRL
-261 IKENKIPNLPVFVD
+261 VKENKIPNLPIFVD

-281 SLNVYKMAMDQGSKK
+281 SLNIYKMAMQNGSTDIKQ
-296 KKKELL
+296 ELL
-302 DNYKTDDPFNPGNL
+302 DSVKFDDPFNPGNL
-316 RGAETVD
+316 KGAETVE

-336 IISASGMGT
+336 IISASGMGS

-371 EGTRGRSLVE
+371 EGTRGRALVE

-395 FAEIVQVEG
+395 FAEIVQIQG

-412 EVCEWLATEKSPPTH
+412 EVCEWLGTNKTAPTH

-443 KINSKL
+443 KINSQL
-449 GWNTVVPRLN
+449 GWNTVVPKLN

>member
-1 VSTHTLT
+1 MSTHTIT

-20 FLLETENYKL
+20 FLLETDNFKL
-30 LVEAGMFQGLKDLR
+30 LVEAGMFQGLKELR

-82 NGKIF
+82 NGKIY
-87 LTKDT
+87 LTQDT
-92 GKLVEI
+92 AKLVEI
-98 VLRDSARL
+98 VLRDSARI
-106 QTEDAKYAEKK
+106 QMEDAKYAEKK

-129 NLDDANTTI
+129 NLEDANKTI
-138 TKFQSVVFHETIEI
+138 TKFAPIKFHEQVEI
-152 APNISAIFHRSGHIL
+152 APSISATFHRSGHIL
-167 GSSVVEVLFDGKRI
+167 GSSVVEVLLDGKRI

-194 LNPPDPMINGA
+194 LNPPDPMVSGA
-205 VDAVV
+205 VDAVI

-223 QYLLEQTINKCVQR
+223 QFLLEQTINKCVQR

-250 TEIILMILKRL
+250 TEVILMILKRL
-261 IKENKIPNLPVFVD
+261 VKENKIPNLPIFVD

-281 SLNVYKMAMDQGSKK
+281 SLNIYKMAMQNGSTDIKQ
-296 KKKELL
+296 ELL
-302 DNYKTDDPFNPGNL
+302 DSVKFDDPFNPGNL
-316 RGAETVD
+316 KGAETVE

-336 IISASGMGT
+336 IISASGMGS

-371 EGTRGRSLVE
+371 EGTRGRALVE
-381 GVKSVKMHGKQVSV
+381 GAKSVKMHGKQVSV
-395 FAEIVQVEG
+395 FAEIVQIQG

-412 EVCEWLATEKSPPTH
+412 EVCEWLGTNKTAPTH

-443 KINSKL
+443 KINSQI
-449 GWNTVVPRLN
+449 GWNTVVPKLN